1 MATLFD
7 RLAQGRQLA
16 ENSQTEKFEPEIVRR
31 GPQPIIPLI
40 HLKSSPSEKL
50 LAWIV
55 NYWTRPTV
63 SVREI
68 CIYGPNCVRDK
79 KTILSLAQTLVERG
93 WLAPTK
99 TRRRDMK
106 KWQITA
112 RNK

>member
-1 MATLFD
+1 MVSLFE
-7 RLAQGRQLA
+7 RLNAGLPP
-16 ENSQTEKFEPEIVRR
+16 TEETIK
-31 GPQPIIPLI
+31 QPRIG
-40 HLKSSPSEKL
+40 SPPIEKL
-50 LAWIV
+50 LDWLV

>member
-1 MATLFD
+1 MASLFE
-7 RLAQGRQLA
+7 RLNVGRPA
-16 ENSQTEKFEPEIVRR
+16 PVEETIK
-31 GPQPIIPLI
+31 QPRIG
-40 HLKSSPSEKL
+40 SPPIEKL
-50 LAWIV
+50 LDWLV